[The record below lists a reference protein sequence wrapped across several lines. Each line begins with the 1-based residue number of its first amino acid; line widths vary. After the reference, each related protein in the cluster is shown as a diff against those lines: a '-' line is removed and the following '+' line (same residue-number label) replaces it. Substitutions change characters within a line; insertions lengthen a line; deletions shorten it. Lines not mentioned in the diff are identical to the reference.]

1 MDKIGYILRRN
12 QRFLR
17 NLHAISVFGGLG
29 SNNVVRGDEMDSDS
43 ETIRN
48 ESDTADSDSDTIPY
62 DIEEKIRSRA
72 GREIRIKVPLDY
84 DDL

>member
-1 MDKIGYILRRN
+1 MDNTGSILRRN

-17 NLHAISVFGGLG
+17 SLHAISVSGGLG
-29 SNNVVRGDEMDSDS
+29 GNNAVRGDETDSDS

-48 ESDTADSDSDTIPY
+48 ESDDSDSDTIPY
-62 DIEEKIRSRA
+62 DIEETIRSRA
-72 GREIRIKVPLDY
+72 GREIKIKVPLDY